1 VTNTGALTGKEV
13 AQVYVRDV
21 HSKVARPEKEL
32 KAFRKVSL
40 NPSETQTVTFTLD
53 REAFWYFDTAKN
65 DWAVEPGQFEILVGA
80 SSRDIR
86 LKAAVEILPPSRPG
100 ARLHTGLSVRAV
112 LDDPAGK
119 AVLTKHLGGVLMM
132 AEMSMVMEM
141 SLEQVAEKFA
151 TFFPAET
158 LKAIGDDLGKIE

>member
-1 VTNTGALTGKEV
+1 MTL
-13 AQVYVRDV
+13 
-21 HSKVARPEKEL
+21 
-32 KAFRKVSL
+32 
-40 NPSETQTVTFTLD
+40 TLD
-53 REAFWYFDTAKN
+53 REAFWYFDTAQN
-65 DWAVEPGQFEILVGA
+65 GWVVEPGLFEILVGS

-86 LKAAVEILPPSRPG
+86 LKAGVEILPPTRPG

-132 AEMSMVMEM
+132 AEMSMVMDM